1 MTHQIVA
8 VIPVRSFRNG
18 KTRLADVLAP
28 ERRAA
33 LGRHLL
39 AHVVT
44 AARGSG
50 NLGAIAIVSPD
61 PEVLAYAASLGSG
74 IVPVDQDGA
83 AGGLNGALDQGRAWA
98 RAGGAGAL
106 LILFSDL
113 PRLTAGDVRALT
125 RASST
130 VAIAPD
136 RHVVGTNA
144 LLLRL
149 DSPAR
154 ANARFAF
161 QFGPGSFA
169 RHMREARRL
178 GLSLRTLL
186 AAGTAFDLDTPD
198 DLEVVGAG
206 GWEMSERAAVVP
218 NAGGTS

>member
-136 RHVVGTNA
+136 RTSSAPTPCCSGSIRRQGRTRGLPSSLAPGA
-144 LLLRL
+144 L
-149 DSPAR
+149 PATCARR
-154 ANARFAF
+154 AAWDCRFARC
-161 QFGPGSFA
+161 SRRA
-169 RHMREARRL
+169 RHSISIPRTISRL
-178 GLSLRTLL
+178 SGL
-186 AAGTAFDLDTPD
+186 GD
-198 DLEVVGAG
+198 GK
-206 GWEMSERAAVVP
+206 
-218 NAGGTS
+218 